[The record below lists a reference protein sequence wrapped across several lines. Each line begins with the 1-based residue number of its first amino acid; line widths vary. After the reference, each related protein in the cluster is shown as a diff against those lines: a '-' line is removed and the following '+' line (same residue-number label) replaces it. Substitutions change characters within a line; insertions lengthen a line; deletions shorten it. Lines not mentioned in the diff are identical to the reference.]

1 MKEKKQ
7 FFCRFETRRTAYAP
21 IGEPVHCAKDVVEF
35 LRKAV
40 YNDPEEMWREKSVAL
55 YLDKQRRIIGYEV
68 LSVGG
73 SNHCTFE
80 PTAMYRT
87 AVEHMAYGVVFVHN
101 HPSNN
106 PQPSREDIEAAGK
119 ISKALALL
127 DINLVDVI
135 IFTEKEAFSFTDE
148 KIIKK

>member
-1 MKEKKQ
+1 
-7 FFCRFETRRTAYAP
+7 
-21 IGEPVHCAKDVVEF
+21 
-35 LRKAV
+35 
-40 YNDPEEMWREKSVAL
+40 
-55 YLDKQRRIIGYEV
+55 
-68 LSVGG
+68 
-73 SNHCTFE
+73 
-80 PTAMYRT
+80 MYRT
-87 AVEHMAYGVVFVHN
+87 AVEHMANGVVFVHN

-135 IFTEKEAFSFTDE
+135 IFTEKEAFSFIDE